1 MSVKVHHRE
10 HTHFQEQILK
20 LLVIQNN
27 ALFQIAEE
35 LKNLRGEGTHG
46 GHP

>member
-10 HTHFQEQILK
+10 HSHFEEQILK
-20 LLVIQNN
+20 LLIIQNN

-35 LKNLRGEGTHG
+35 LKNLRGSGTHG